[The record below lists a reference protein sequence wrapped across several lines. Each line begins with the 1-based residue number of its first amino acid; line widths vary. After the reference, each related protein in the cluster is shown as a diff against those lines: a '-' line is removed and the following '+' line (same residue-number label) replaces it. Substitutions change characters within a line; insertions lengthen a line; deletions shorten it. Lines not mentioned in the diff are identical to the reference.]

1 VLNEEI
7 EGPLT
12 KIKKLR
18 DAITDRA
25 EMIGLALKY
34 DESSWVNDMEK
45 ISGAL
50 LIEACKISEKQAI
63 KIDNKRK
70 ARLPRSKKPLKTLT
84 MKLMRKC
91 RIDDHTLVEFIQSAV
106 NRSNNDLVLEITTG
120 SIENLALVKTAKS
133 NQYTLTMNDGEAEY
147 IEEDIK
153 HATLVDWWT
162 DCNK

>member
-1 VLNEEI
+1 
-7 EGPLT
+7 
-12 KIKKLR
+12 
-18 DAITDRA
+18 
-25 EMIGLALKY
+25 
-34 DESSWVNDMEK
+34 
-45 ISGAL
+45 
-50 LIEACKISEKQAI
+50 
-63 KIDNKRK
+63 
-70 ARLPRSKKPLKTLT
+70 

-153 HATLVDWWT
+153 HATLMDWWT